1 MKLFCFSESACA
13 RLSVKLPA
21 AENVAPW
28 PASLPVQVHRESPTI
43 SSALAVR
50 DARQAAWQH
59 TSVISDVV
67 AALRRAWNAEAA
79 LADEDLAT
87 ARQWAD

>member
-1 MKLFCFSESACA
+1 MQQ
-13 RLSVKLPA
+13 RR
-21 AENVAPW
+21 
-28 PASLPVQVHRESPTI
+28 LPVQVHRESPTI

-59 TSVISDVV
+59 TSVISGVV